1 MDTQEITL
9 DHNSDDGLYTQ
20 LLRGRYVTSIDDGT
34 ITLDD
39 GTELHIQ
46 GNSGCGGCES
56 GWYWLEKVYKQ
67 GSRRARIM
75 SAYVTYDEDDP
86 DEEAPSVYTIF
97 VMVDGNPTQLPLAT
111 VRGDNGNGHYGTGF
125 TLTATIKTPP
135 TSLATVTSQDI
146 INALVDGQTPSDV
159 PDIRNREDLLNAVVY
174 TLQQTRGFDSPL
186 RITGPEAQL
195 FRKLASIQYGDRGP
209 YYVGAWYGFHQ
220 TLLLWFADMEGGLSL
235 VLRDLSNGAEG
246 YVAKLRDFTE
256 RVRASKEPIKTFV
269 TGYDLKGNTAT
280 VNGVRVPAT
289 DFLLSEVCGFHG
301 NRIGYESTYIH
312 DWIFFR
318 YGARII
324 KHRAGGRGDV
334 TIYSDSQSVWAVNPQ
349 KGTTL

>member
-1 MDTQEITL
+1 
-9 DHNSDDGLYTQ
+9 
-20 LLRGRYVTSIDDGT
+20 
-34 ITLDD
+34 
-39 GTELHIQ
+39 
-46 GNSGCGGCES
+46 
-56 GWYWLEKVYKQ
+56 
-67 GSRRARIM
+67 M
-75 SAYVTYDEDDP
+75 SAYVAYSEDKSEDE
-86 DEEAPSVYTIF
+86 PSRFVYTIF
-97 VMVDGNPTQLPLAT
+97 VMVDGNPSQLPLAT
-111 VRGDNGNGHYGTGF
+111 IRGDDGNGYYGTGF

-135 TSLATVTSQDI
+135 TSLATVTSRDI
-146 INALVDGQTPSDV
+146 INALVDGHTPPAV
-159 PDIRNREDLLNAVVY
+159 PDIHNRENLLNAVVY

-269 TGYDLKGNTAT
+269 TGYALKGNTVT
-280 VNGVRVPAT
+280 VNGVRVPAA

-301 NRIGYESTYIH
+301 HRIGYESTFIP
-312 DWIFFR
+312 DWIFFHAQG
-318 YGARII
+318 YGVRII

-334 TIYSDSQSVWAVNPQ
+334 TITSDTQSVWAINPQ
-349 KGTTL
+349 EGTQL